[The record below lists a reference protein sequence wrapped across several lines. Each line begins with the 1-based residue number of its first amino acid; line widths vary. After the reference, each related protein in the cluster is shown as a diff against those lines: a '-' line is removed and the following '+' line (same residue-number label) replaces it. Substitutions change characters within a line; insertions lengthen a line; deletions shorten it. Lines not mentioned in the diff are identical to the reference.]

1 MWKLIFGFAIL
12 SLFYI
17 AGKTLGIFLG
27 SLAGVTDIGGV
38 AFAMLFLVLTT
49 NSRGWKRVSED
60 TKHGIE
66 IASALYLPVIVAM
79 VFQSDVYGA
88 FASGPLAL
96 IAGLL
101 ALFTSLLL
109 VNLISRAGEKDGS
122 DQ

>member
-1 MWKLIFGFAIL
+1 M
-12 SLFYI
+12 

-27 SLAGVTDIGGV
+27 SLAGVADIGGV

-49 NSRGWKRVSED
+49 NSRGWERVSGD
-60 TKHGIE
+60 TKQGIE

-109 VNLISRAGEKDGS
+109 VNLISRVGGKDGS